1 MNNKGF
7 TLVELIATIAL
18 LAVIAII
25 SFVSINEVVTQSKIN
40 DCENLV
46 LSIKSA
52 AKEYVS
58 DNRYNNDFDNDND
71 KIENI
76 TSKIL
81 IDNNY
86 LSGNIANP
94 FDNNKI
100 IKAENI
106 KIQIQLNNDY
116 TAKKVDLYGIE
127 KLDDGSIEE
136 NILKCIKTQWDRLA
150 V

>member
-25 SFVSINEVVTQSKIN
+25 SFVSINEVINQSKVN
-40 DCENLV
+40 DCENL
-46 LSIKSA
+46 LSSIKSA

-58 DNRYNNDFDNDND
+58 DNRYNSNFDNDND

-76 TSKIL
+76 TSKTL

-86 LSGNIANP
+86 LSGNIVNP
-94 FDNNKI
+94 FDNNETI
-100 IKAENI
+100 NAENI
-106 KIQIQLNNDY
+106 KIQIQLKDDY
-116 TAKKVDLYGIE
+116 TAKKVDLFKIKQME
-127 KLDDGSIEE
+127 DGRIEE
-136 NILKCIKTQWDRLA
+136 NKLECIKEQWIN
-150 V
+150 